1 MNTSERDI
9 YVRLASGEPLEATDP
24 GFPDFMATVDRTL
37 GLVAQMNAQATDRA
51 DVRTRMSEIIGRPIP
66 LSSQIFPPFY
76 TNLGKN
82 IHIGENV
89 FINHLCSFLDIA
101 KITLEDFVMVGPRVT
116 IITDNHPTDP
126 ATRRSL
132 QAQPV
137 TIERNVWL
145 AANCTILP
153 GVTVGENSVVAAGA
167 VVSKD
172 VPPNVVVAGVPAK
185 IIKQLKPPESVSEIV
200 EKPAV

>member
-1 MNTSERDI
+1 
-9 YVRLASGEPLEATDP
+9 
-24 GFPDFMATVDRTL
+24 
-37 GLVAQMNAQATDRA
+37 
-51 DVRTRMSEIIGRPIP
+51 MSEIIGQPIP
-66 LSSQIFPPFY
+66 LSSQIFSLTY
-76 TNLGKN
+76 TNLGRN

-101 KITLEDFVMVGPRVT
+101 KITLEDFVIVGPRVT
-116 IITDNHPTDP
+116 IITDNHPVDP
-126 ATRRSL
+126 TTRRKL

-137 TIERNVWL
+137 TIKRNVWL
-145 AANCTILP
+145 AANCTMLP

-172 VPPNVVVAGVPAK
+172 VPPNVVVAGIPAK
-185 IIKQLKPPESVSEIV
+185 ILKQLKPPESVSEIV